1 MLSAVTS
8 RADGVRS
15 PEQAFLTYS
24 VPKQQSSG
32 HIPTTRVVGV
42 PLANTALEITA
53 MWQAIRG
60 SKVVIDSLSTLARTS
75 TEA

>member
-15 PEQAFLTYS
+15 PEQAFLDYS
-24 VPKQQSSG
+24 VPKQQR
-32 HIPTTRVVGV
+32 HIPTTLVVGV
-42 PLANTALEITA
+42 PLANTAQEITA

-60 SKVVIDSLSTLARTS
+60 SKVVIDSLSTLARSS